1 MVGLL
6 VSYRVPD
13 GRLAGAVVGSS
24 RWARLA
30 RAIADKRR
38 TRRAAR
44 ELHRMNDKLLHDIG
58 LDRCAIEYA
67 VRFGRE

>member
-1 MVGLL
+1 MFGLL

-13 GRLAGAVVGSS
+13 ARPPGVVGSS

-30 RAIADKRR
+30 RAIMDKHR

-44 ELHRMNDKLLHDIG
+44 GLHRMSDTLLRDMG
-58 LDRCAIEYA
+58 LDRCGIEYA